1 MPPRDCNGHCYP
13 RNKKREQ
20 NKKDKT
26 MRIKLCGLV
35 ACAAMLVA
43 GLVSCQQEE
52 IPQSL
57 QYPILFG
64 YSDTRAVADLDDLKD
79 NGFKVYAYFKG
90 NTGNSATFEKEV
102 TYDEDANVWGYEGL
116 EYWIPGVEYWFKAF
130 YPVSLEGVGSYGV
143 TNTNSSQN
151 LTISEFNI
159 TKQVDIMVASAT
171 AKVPEGAS
179 YPAGDNGSVV
189 PLKFQHLLACVDIK
203 IKSAISGITINKVTI
218 GNADNLGEYSNDEW
232 TSTSSDDIEVDSN
245 KALTVGDDFVSV
257 VGDGVLVIPASPAG
271 KYLAVEA
278 SNGKTYEVDFPSTV
292 DWEKGKKYSY
302 TLEIKQSNI
311 VFSEPKVDE
320 WDSENATGSVIIK

>member
-1 MPPRDCNGHCYP
+1 MRT
-13 RNKKREQ
+13 K

-64 YSDTRAVADLDDLKD
+64 YSNTRAVADLDDLKD
-79 NGFKVYAYFKG
+79 NGFKVYAYFEG
-90 NTGNSATFEKEV
+90 NAGNGATFEKEV
-102 TYDEDANVWGYEGL
+102 TYDNDAMVWGYEGL

-130 YPVSLEGVGSYGV
+130 YPVSLEGVGYYSV
-143 TNTNSSQN
+143 ENTDSSQS
-151 LTISEFNI
+151 LTIKGFDI
-159 TKQVDIMVASAT
+159 TKQVDIMVATAT
-171 AKVPEGAS
+171 AQVPEGAS
-179 YPAGDNGSVV
+179 HPVGGSVV
-189 PLKFQHLLACVDIK
+189 TLNFQHLLACVDIK
-203 IKSAISGITINKVTI
+203 IKSEIRDLTINKVTI
-218 GNADNLGEYSNDEW
+218 GDANNLGKYSNDEW
-232 TSTSSDDIEVDSN
+232 TSESSCDIEVDSD
-245 KALTVGDDFVSV
+245 KGLTVGDDFVSV

-271 KYLAVEA
+271 KYLAIEA

-292 DWEKGKKYSY
+292 AWEKGKKYSY

>member
-1 MPPRDCNGHCYP
+1 
-13 RNKKREQ
+13 
-20 NKKDKT
+20 
-26 MRIKLCGLV
+26 
-35 ACAAMLVA
+35 MLVA

-64 YSDTRAVADLDDLKD
+64 YSDTRAVADLEDLQG

-90 NTGNSATFEKEV
+90 NTNNSATFEKEV
-102 TYDEDANVWGYEGL
+102 TYDKDAKVWGYEGL

-130 YPVSLEGVGSYGV
+130 YPVSLNGVGSYGV
-143 TNTNSSQN
+143 DNTDSSQS
-151 LTISEFNI
+151 LTITDFDI

-171 AKVPEGAS
+171 TKVPEGAS
-179 YPAGDNGSVV
+179 YPVGGSVV
-189 PLKFQHLLACVDIK
+189 DLTFQHLLACVDIK
-203 IKSAISGITINKVTI
+203 IKSAISGLIINKVTI

-232 TSTSSDDIEVDSN
+232 TSESSDDIEVDSDVE
-245 KALTVGDDFVSV
+245 LTVGDDFVSV
-257 VGDGVLVIPASPAG
+257 VGNGVLVIPASPAH
-271 KYLAVEA
+271 KYLAIEA
-278 SNGKTYEVDFPSTV
+278 SNGKTYEVDFPSTI